1 MEKPAIYVLHSAPV
15 IGAIIN
21 SKEVEEEI
29 LCEKCRVK
37 KLPKNHTKIKY
48 EIDHYNNENIVQSES
63 IFMVSNRLKHA
74 LEESEIKGCS
84 FEKVE
89 IKKSSYFEEANE
101 LANFVLPEFWSLN
114 ILARYE
120 GPQIWWKKVPC
131 NDCEKEKWDITNA
144 GIISISVP
152 FNSDP
157 VPIRK
162 VYFDSW
168 KGADIFYLE
177 DPDAPIIT
185 EKFAYLLKE
194 FNCEIN
200 LLQSDWE

>member
-1 MEKPAIYVLHSAPV
+1 MEKPNIYILHSAPV
-15 IGAIIN
+15 IGVIIN
-21 SKEVEEEI
+21 SKEVDDEI
-29 LCEKCRVK
+29 LCEKCRIK
-37 KLPKNHTKIKY
+37 KLPKNYKEIKY
-48 EIDHYNNENIVQSES
+48 EIDYYNNENIVQGES
-63 IFMVSNRLKHA
+63 TFMISNRLKDA
-74 LEESEIKGCS
+74 IEKSELKGCS

-89 IKKSSYFEEANE
+89 IKKSSFFEEADE
-101 LANFVLPEFWSLN
+101 LADFVLPEFWSLN
-114 ILARYE
+114 VLERYN
-120 GPQIWWKKVPC
+120 GPQIWWEKVPC
-131 NDCEKEKWDITNA
+131 NNCEKEKWDITNA

-185 EKFAYLLKE
+185 EQFANLLKK
-194 FNCEIN
+194 FNCEVN